1 MKRHARPVPLTAAG
15 PFGQAADM
23 RPPHYVTCDRPPQ
36 NEEEFSSF
44 AIVRFTIDAKEEAL
58 EREARTATPV
68 ADVVLQR
75 PQGEELAHLHW
86 HKAEERLRPIQE

>member
-1 MKRHARPVPLTAAG
+1 
-15 PFGQAADM
+15 M
-23 RPPHYVTCDRPPQ
+23 RPPHCVTCDRPPQ
-36 NEEEFSSF
+36 NEEECSPF
-44 AIVRFTIDAKEEAL
+44 AIVRFAIDAK
-58 EREARTATPV
+58 RKHSNGKPGRPPPV